1 MKPILRRLLPAAAAV
16 LVTVGVA
23 ACGQSAAAGAS
34 GGGTAKA
41 DPATIV
47 FAAVPSEE
55 SKSLQEDYKPILDL
69 LAKETGKKIEF
80 RQATDYA
87 AVIEGQLSGQVQI
100 AQYGPLSFVLAQAK
114 GAKITP
120 VGAQVKAK
128 GTKPGYVSYGITKAG
143 SPITSLKDFA
153 GKKVC
158 FVDPNSTSGFLYPS
172 AGLLQAGIDPKTG
185 VQPIFAGG
193 HDSSV
198 LEVKAG
204 RCDAGFAYDTM
215 VDQQL
220 IEKGQL
226 AAGEITTVWKSE
238 TIPGSPVAINTSLS
252 PDLLKKLTDA
262 FQNKA
267 NTDYLLAN
275 NFCTGKC
282 AIGDEGVWG
291 YAPVDDKF
299 YEPIRQVCVTT
310 KNKNCTPA

>member
-1 MKPILRRLLPAAAAV
+1 MTSAFSRLRAGVAAV
-16 LVTVGVA
+16 ILCAGLA
-23 ACGQSAAAGAS
+23 ACGQSAATGSGAGA
-34 GGGTAKA
+34 A
-41 DPATIV
+41 DPDTLV

-55 SKSLQEDYKPILDL
+55 SASLQEDYKPVLDM
-69 LAKETGKKIEF
+69 LAKTTGKKIEF

-87 AVIEGQLSGQVQI
+87 AVIEGQISGQIQI
-100 AQYGPLSFVLAQAK
+100 AQYGPLSFVLAQSK
-114 GAKITP
+114 GAAIAP
-120 VGAQVKAK
+120 IGAQVDEK
-128 GTKPGYVSYGITKAG
+128 GGKPGYLSYGITKAG
-143 SPITSLKDFA
+143 SPIKSLADMA

-185 VQPIFAGG
+185 ITPVFAGG

-198 LEVKAG
+198 LEVAAG

-215 VDQQL
+215 VDTQL

-226 AAGEITTVWKSE
+226 KAGDIATIWKSE
-238 TIPGSPVAINTSLS
+238 TIPGSPVAISTKLS
-252 PDLLKKLTDA
+252 PQLQATLTDA
-262 FQNKA
+262 FQNKG

-291 YAPVDDKF
+291 YAAVDNAF
-299 YEPIRQVCVTT
+299 YDPIRKVCETT
-310 KNKNCTPA
+310 KNENCSKA

>member
-1 MKPILRRLLPAAAAV
+1 MNRILHRLLPAAAAV
-16 LVTVGVA
+16 LITFGIA
-23 ACGQSAAAGAS
+23 ACGQSAAAGSS
-34 GGGTAKA
+34 GAANA
-41 DPATIV
+41 DPATLV

-55 SKSLQEDYKPILDL
+55 SKSLQEDYKPVLDM

-114 GAKITP
+114 GAKIAP
-120 VGAQVKAK
+120 VGAQVKTK
-128 GTKPGYVSYGITKAG
+128 GIKPGYQSYGITKAG

-193 HDSSV
+193 HDSAV
-198 LEVKAG
+198 LEVQAG

-215 VDQQL
+215 VDTQL
-220 IEKGQL
+220 IQKGQL
-226 AAGEITTVWKSE
+226 TAGDITTVWKSE
-238 TIPGSPVAINTSLS
+238 TIPGSPVAINSTLS
-252 PDLLKKLTDA
+252 PELVKKLTDA

-282 AIGDEGVWG
+282 VIGDEGVWG
-291 YAPVDDKF
+291 YAAVDNPF
-299 YEPIRQVCVTT
+299 YDPIRQVCVTT